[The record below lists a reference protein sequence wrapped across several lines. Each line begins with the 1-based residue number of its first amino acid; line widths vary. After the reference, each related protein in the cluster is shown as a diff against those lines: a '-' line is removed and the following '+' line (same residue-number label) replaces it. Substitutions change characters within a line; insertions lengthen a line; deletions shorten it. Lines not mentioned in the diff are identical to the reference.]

1 MLQRLTTSLAASRLL
16 ATAFCTALA
25 DVECRLAA
33 SLPALAA
40 GESWLM
46 NLTMRAI
53 QMFFIAFH

>member
-1 MLQRLTTSLAASRLL
+1 MLSRLTTSLASLRLL
-16 ATAFCTALA
+16 ATALCAALA

-33 SLPALAA
+33 ALPALAA

-53 QMFFIAFH
+53 QMAAIALH